1 METSDLALKMFAS
14 PGQTARGSTGLDS
27 TQIHQSASQPPVT
40 SVGHQSRQSATSHAS
55 QPPVTS
61 VSHQSRQSAT
71 SHASQ
76 PPVTPVSHQWR
87 LRELV
92 GEGIQCSSTTSSNYS
107 SGRGI
112 TMTSKSMANHTRKV
126 IFVWLHNSVVPSG
139 QSQKF
144 HQPWTVSFKVV
155 QQVSD

>member
-40 SVGHQSRQSATSHAS
+40 SVG
-55 QPPVTS
+55 
-61 VSHQSRQSAT
+61 HQSRQSAT